1 MLTEGLKTI
10 RFCIFTGK
18 PEKKQYLLLYNPSG
32 KTSGFAT
39 SLCTRE
45 ALVHHSIPTIKQKQH
60 LLPTLDYCV

>member
-18 PEKKQYLLLYNPSG
+18 PEKMQYLLLYNPSG

-45 ALVHHSIPTIKQKQH
+45 ALVHTVFR
-60 LLPTLDYCV
+60 L